1 MKMKNIFYP
10 LFVIIS
16 LLLFS
21 CEDVLEETFNEID
34 SETIIDELK
43 TELTIELSSDDY
55 NSIGGDVRSK
65 ESLPSIE
72 EAEST
77 ILPDFLKER
86 FNFTKESTVNIT
98 YSVDATIQNPANES
112 IVTVDDKY
120 EVTETDYDSQGGNI
134 ARFDNFSQNSHIID
148 FLNDRYDAATVDF
161 KVELTYVFF
170 DRNTDP
176 RTQTLTNIFTFDGTT
191 WVTTETYTVT
201 EADYDSQ
208 GGNVYFCIYRCY
220 LGNF

>member
-86 FNFTKESTVNIT
+86 FNFTLFSRCHHTKS
-98 YSVDATIQNPANES
+98 SQR
-112 IVTVDDKY
+112 KY
-120 EVTETDYDSQGGNI
+120 CNC
-134 ARFDNFSQNSHIID
+134 R
-148 FLNDRYDAATVDF
+148 R
-161 KVELTYVFF
+161 
-170 DRNTDP
+170 
-176 RTQTLTNIFTFDGTT
+176 
-191 WVTTETYTVT
+191 
-201 EADYDSQ
+201 
-208 GGNVYFCIYRCY
+208 
-220 LGNF
+220 